1 MRLLVTGSR
10 LWDNALVIGNYLNEM
25 YWLHSDL
32 IIVHGDC
39 PKGADYYAMV
49 WATLNAVPQ
58 ERYPA
63 DWAAY
68 GKAAGHIRNKQMV
81 DTDPDTAAAFIKGES
96 RGTKNCISHL
106 ERAGIPY
113 DRFEEF
119 ENGAIQRSR
128 P

>member
-10 LWDNALVIGNYLNEM
+10 LWDNSRVIWEYFNEM
-25 YWLHSDL
+25 YWLFPDL
-32 IIVHGDC
+32 VIVHGDC
-39 PKGADYYAMV
+39 PIGADRYARN
-49 WATLNAVPQ
+49 WASLNRVSQ
-58 ERYPA
+58 EPYPA
-63 DWAAY
+63 DWDAY

-81 DTDPDTAAAFIKGES
+81 DTNPDYAVAFIKGES

-113 DRFEEF
+113 ERFEEF